1 MSGLAKRQLHNFKVG
16 QPMPI
21 TPTTSTSF
29 LPCDDPHQP
38 ALASKSTSRPQSER
52 DDRFAA
58 LLGKSLSITHSGN
71 AQSALNRAH
80 VWPSR
85 KENDFP
91 SNSHPPSPR
100 WIQQLPGPRSSP
112 EEFRVRHKLVSIDKF
127 RRLAE
132 RLHLDASFEAGGNL
146 RAEDMVRMADRGFTR
161 NIHDCTSVI
170 MQNGDHGSLG
180 HFIPTD
186 DNLASD
192 DIDRAIRKDI
202 TALGPRG
209 RAISTLI
216 IGGHSDD
223 AASRAMHAKVQTSVA
238 STRRAVS
245 EIWGAKPEINTMEH
259 SDDED
264 GDIESRPRIQAMFD
278 ARKQTNYLSL
288 DGIDEIHSLKG
299 LAYWYDTFHIAPP
312 DAFEAQGKLYTA
324 DEANSAY
331 AHYRNEF
338 KRLAPNTIVTEEEL
352 NASAP
357 A

>member
-1 MSGLAKRQLHNFKVG
+1 MSGLPKRQLYNFKVG

-29 LPCDDPHQP
+29 LPCDDPHQF
-38 ALASKSTSRPQSER
+38 ALAGKSSPRPQSER
-52 DDRFAA
+52 DERFAA
-58 LLGKSLSITHSGN
+58 LLGKRLSITHSGN
-71 AQSALNRAH
+71 AERASNRAH
-80 VWPSR
+80 VSPSR
-85 KENDFP
+85 KENDF
-91 SNSHPPSPR
+91 SSTSHTHSPR
-100 WIQQLPGPRSSP
+100 WIQKLPGPRPSP

-127 RRLAE
+127 RRLEE
-132 RLHLDASFEAGGNL
+132 RLHLDASFEAGGSL

-161 NIHDCTSVI
+161 RIHDCTSVI

-180 HFIPTD
+180 HFVPTD

-192 DIDRAIRKDI
+192 DIERAIRKDI
-202 TALGPRG
+202 KALGPRG

-223 AASRAMHAKVQTSVA
+223 PASCAMRAKVRTSVD

-264 GDIESRPRIQAMFD
+264 GDIESRPRVQAIFD
-278 ARKQTNYLSL
+278 ARKQTNYLSF
-288 DGIDEIHSLKG
+288 DGFDEIHSLKG
-299 LAYWYDTFHIAPP
+299 LAYWYDTFHIAQR
-312 DAFEAQGKLYTA
+312 DVFEAQGKLYTA

-338 KRLAPNTIVTEEEL
+338 KQLAPNTVVTEEEL